1 MTVTTK
7 LARLPVKPPRIV
19 RNRLTFDRT
28 RLRHVLLGALVGWLA
43 GSLLQELGLQEI
55 SNWSPQLLLILSSI
69 AGGLLG
75 AIGLLSVAIVANV
88 ALIAAYFV
96 IAGTPLMRPV
106 AERWVRSDSLPKSA
120 DAIIVLSASVNSGGM
135 LNEYGVER
143 LLTGIELYQRGLAPR
158 VFTTVVERDFD
169 DVIQTSTADQ
179 RRVLQMG
186 GAAGA
191 WTSLPLPRTTREEA
205 LKSAEQFRGG
215 GHSVV
220 VVTSPMHTRR
230 ACATFER
237 VGFNVTCVPS
247 REQNHVTWHPLTS
260 EDRLAAFRE
269 YAYERLGIVKYRAKG
284 WLAPGR

>member
-1 MTVTTK
+1 MVTTK

-19 RNRLTFDRT
+19 RHLLTFDRT

-43 GSLLQELGLQEI
+43 GSLLLALGLQEI
-55 SNWSPQLLLILSSI
+55 SNWSPRLLLILSSI
-69 AGGLLG
+69 GGGLLG
-75 AIGLLSVAIVANV
+75 ATGLLSVAVVANV
-88 ALIAAYFV
+88 VLIAAYFA
-96 IAGTPLMRPV
+96 ISSTPLMSPIAR
-106 AERWVRSDSLPKSA
+106 RWVRSDSLPQSA
-120 DAIIVLSASVNSGGM
+120 DAIIVLSADINSGGM
-135 LNEYGVER
+135 LNVHGVQR

-158 VFTTVVERDFD
+158 VLTTVVERDYD

-179 RRVLQMG
+179 RRLLQMG

-191 WTSLPLPRTTREEA
+191 WTSLSGVHTTHDEA
-205 LKSAEQFRGG
+205 IKSAEQLPGG

-237 VGFNVTCVPS
+237 VGFKVACVPS
-247 REQNHVTWHPLTS
+247 REQEHVTWHPLTS

-269 YAYERLGIVKYRAKG
+269 YAYERLGMIKYRAKG